1 MGQSINLAGKCI
13 KSENC
18 GAIVYLDEISME
30 NASKLKIQWAI
41 DISCRYYNGIHIK
54 TENSKLM
61 GPSIYLAG
69 IVMENA
75 SKLMILGSIDYLSEI
90 SMEIA

>member
-1 MGQSINLAGKCI
+1 
-13 KSENC
+13 
-18 GAIVYLDEISME
+18 ME

-41 DISCRYYNGIHIK
+41 DISCRDYNGIHIK

-75 SKLMILGSIDYLSEI
+75 SKLKIHGSIDYLSEI